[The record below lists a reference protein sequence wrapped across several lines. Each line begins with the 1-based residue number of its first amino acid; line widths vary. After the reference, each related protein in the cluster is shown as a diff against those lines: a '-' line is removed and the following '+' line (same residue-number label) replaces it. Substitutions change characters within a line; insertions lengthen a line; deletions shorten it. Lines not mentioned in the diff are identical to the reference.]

1 MKLVFWITFFFLQV
15 ASCGN
20 VQMLVTRHPMTWR
33 IADTICTKEFMGT
46 GYRHLAGDIP
56 DTVVHYNL
64 LSVKDHESL
73 WLDGLIYDLGCRG
86 DICPL
91 VIERH
96 REYNSHRHLLS
107 LCQEANGVTVKPRH
121 FCNSISNI
129 TSTYMISKLRREFQ
143 EFAKGR
149 EFIISKI
156 ALEGSTETKC
166 QMVRKAG
173 NRFQKMQTRCN
184 EFHKALCEHNTDDSD
199 MVTTIQYGE
208 EKKASRTIF
217 IPHPIDS
224 ESEPMKDE
232 KEDSGGSQ
240 EIVWTIVSVTV
251 ALLSLSLCI
260 GGLIYCRRNK
270 IKMSSVYD
278 TVFRRPRGGNNYT
291 LRVPN
296 DPTSPISEPTNH
308 PLPPAAPPMRN
319 PTAAAPIIRNPTAP
333 PRVDSVQTLVSSTAS
348 SADTTSYV
356 DDVRYYR
363 NFSYET
369 QPSVAP
375 SQAPRIEI
383 QPSTPTAS
391 TSGSTPGRLYC
402 SSCRRH
408 KRRRDFLRTSSNC
421 TSCSSMHSAYTQ
433 PSRLAER
440 NISLDTNDTASVRSQ
455 RSSRDTND
463 TNSMRSN
470 RSHRFRK
477 ISHRGVSKKS
487 SNKSGEADLHVG
499 PTESPDISTQCQME
513 IRGSNPVLRKHKLVD
528 RIQSSSGFQM
538 VKRMFSIDLK

>member
-1 MKLVFWITFFFLQV
+1 MNLIVLFSYL
-15 ASCGN
+15 
-20 VQMLVTRHPMTWR
+20 
-33 IADTICTKEFMGT
+33 
-46 GYRHLAGDIP
+46 GDACS
-56 DTVVHYNL
+56 Y
-64 LSVKDHESL
+64 
-73 WLDGLIYDLGCRG
+73 
-86 DICPL
+86 

-96 REYNSHRHLLS
+96 RRYNSHRHLLS
-107 LCQEANGVTVKPRH
+107 LCQEAHGMGVKHWRL
-121 FCNSISNI
+121 CNSISNI
-129 TSTYMISKLRREFQ
+129 TSAYMISKIRSEIAG
-143 EFAKGR
+143 FARG
-149 EFIISKI
+149 EEYIINKI
-156 ALEGSTETKC
+156 ALAGTTQTKC

-173 NRFQKMQTRCN
+173 NRFQKMETSCN
-184 EFHKALCEHNTDDSD
+184 EFHKALCEHNTEDSN
-199 MVTTIQYGE
+199 MVTTIQYGQ

-224 ESEPMKDE
+224 ESKPMTDE
-232 KEDSGGSQ
+232 KEETGVSE
-240 EIVWTIVSVTV
+240 EIIWTIVSVTV

-270 IKMSSVYD
+270 IKLNSVYD
-278 TVFRRPRGGNNYT
+278 TVFRRPRGGNHYT

-296 DPTSPISEPTNH
+296 DPSSPVSEPTNH
-308 PLPPAAPPMRN
+308 RLPPAAPPIRN

-333 PRVDSVQTLVSSTAS
+333 PRVDSVQTLASSTAS
-348 SADTTSYV
+348 SADTTSSYV

-383 QPSTPTAS
+383 QPSTPAAS
-391 TSGSTPGRLYC
+391 TSGSTSGRLYC

-408 KRRRDFLRTSSNC
+408 RKRRDFLRTSSNC
-421 TSCSSMHSAYTQ
+421 TSCSSVHSAYTQ
-433 PSRLAER
+433 PSSRLAER

-455 RSSRDTND
+455 RSSTDTNE
-463 TNSMRSN
+463 TNSMRSH

-477 ISHRGVSKKS
+477 LSHRGLSKKS
-487 SNKSGEADLHVG
+487 NNKSVATDIQTGQ
-499 PTESPDISTQCQME
+499 TESPDISTQCQLE

-528 RIQSSSGFQM
+528 RIQSSSGFQL